1 MKILKVLFVMGG
13 FFFLASCGGN
23 DCVQADWIGT
33 YTLDVEASECD
44 ASTVSNSFA
53 VTAGSSTEEIV
64 LDGVTY
70 TLDNCE
76 VGESVFGVGLQYT
89 LDGDKINAVIGTCDA
104 EYTRN

>member
-13 FFFLASCGGN
+13 FFFLASCGGS

-33 YTLDVEASECD
+33 YTLDADASECD
-44 ASTVSNSFA
+44 ASTISNSIS

-64 LDGVTY
+64 LDGATY

-89 LDGDKINAVIGTCDA
+89 LDGDKIKAILGACDA